1 MRRPIRFV
9 LAGAA
14 ALLALPVHAA
24 GDAQRGERV
33 FAYCY
38 ACHSMQAG
46 ENYLAGPNLK
56 GVVGRK
62 AAGLAGF
69 DFSLALRAKGR
80 TGLVWTERALDQ
92 YLADPEAMV
101 PGTSMIFNG
110 LPSARDRADVI
121 AYLKRTG
128 KTK

>member
-1 MRRPIRFV
+1 MRRLTRPL

-14 ALLALPVHAA
+14 VLLAAPAVA
-24 GDAQRGERV
+24 GDVQRGERV
-33 FAYCY
+33 FAFCY
-38 ACHSMQAG
+38 ACHSVKPG
-46 ENYLAGPNLK
+46 ENGLTGPNLR

-62 AAGLAGF
+62 AANVAGF
-69 DFSLALRAKGR
+69 DYSPALRAKAKA
-80 TGLVWTERALDQ
+80 GLEWTERALDQ
-92 YLADPEAMV
+92 YLADPETMV

-110 LPSARDRADVI
+110 IPDARDRADVI